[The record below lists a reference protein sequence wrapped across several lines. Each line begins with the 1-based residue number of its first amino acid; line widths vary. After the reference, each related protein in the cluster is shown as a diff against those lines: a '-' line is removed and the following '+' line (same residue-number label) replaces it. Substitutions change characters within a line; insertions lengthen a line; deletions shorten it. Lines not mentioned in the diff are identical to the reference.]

1 MSLEEITDLA
11 NYLLNRLQLRDTHF
25 VTSIAKCSLLSL
37 RRDVSIMDEA
47 YSEYLPRVLTVCAT
61 EKHVVRVEDMVIEL
75 PRLLRCGDSLVLPKL
90 MLLKDNVKSH
100 IVEALLVAALL
111 NTEIQLH
118 YLSKNI
124 DGDIEEGLAITINPE
139 WGKELLDAVIKS
151 LKSKEVGVKTMSC
164 ASCPLRDVCPF
175 NKLGDKIVLPDET
188 AKIVDE
194 LYNKLITEPTTA
206 QEKRNAGG
214 ALTPPSTLDKEG
226 IRNYLRQVADWARSR
241 GRTWV
246 SVAVGK
252 CPICGREGTLV
263 VRITSGGEKVLYRH
277 GSSTCTIGT
286 IDESIDKI
294 SIDRFLEIES
304 NEAETE

>member
-11 NYLLNRLQLRDTHF
+11 NYLLNKLQLRDTHF

-61 EKHVVRVEDMVIEL
+61 EKHVIRVEDLTIEL
-75 PRLLRCGDSLVLPKL
+75 PRLLRCGESLVLPKL
-90 MLLKDNVKSH
+90 MLLKDNAKSH

-124 DGDIEEGLAITINPE
+124 SGDIEEGLAIAIKPE
-139 WGKELLDAVIKS
+139 WGKELLNAVLNS
-151 LKSKEVGVKTMSC
+151 LRNREVGVKTMNC
-164 ASCPLRDVCPF
+164 AACPLRDVCPF
-175 NKLGDKIVLPDET
+175 SKLGDKVVLPDET

-194 LYNKLITEPTTA
+194 LYSKLITEPVIA
-206 QEKRNAGG
+206 QREQGTG
-214 ALTPPSTLDKEG
+214 ALTPPSTSDKEG
-226 IRNYLRQVADWARSR
+226 IRNYLKQIANWARSH

-252 CPICGREGTLV
+252 CRCV
-263 VRITSGGEKVLYRH
+263 VERVR
-277 GSSTCTIGT
+277 
-286 IDESIDKI
+286 
-294 SIDRFLEIES
+294 
-304 NEAETE
+304 